1 VATFH
6 ALKITDGGTLEDV
19 TESVVTTSGT
29 DAVDALMSGQALVLV
44 LDPTRIDAS
53 ERDQALEL
61 LEHLRNA
68 LLSGDW
74 PIA

>member
-1 VATFH
+1 MATFH